1 MKRYELDKYKFEII
15 NLYIDQKLSCS
26 KIAYKLG
33 CSLCGIYD
41 ALKRWKVST
50 RNLRDSHLVYS
61 VNDDYFSE
69 IDTEEKAYWL
79 GFIYADGYVT
89 GSKLGITIA
98 NLDRMHLEKFKK
110 CIGSDYKIKSYV
122 SNSVY
127 GSCKYCRILI
137 NSEKL
142 VKDIMMRKITII

>member
-1 MKRYELDKYKFEII
+1 M
-15 NLYIDQKLSCS
+15 
-26 KIAYKLG
+26 
-33 CSLCGIYD
+33 
-41 ALKRWKVST
+41 
-50 RNLRDSHLVYS
+50 
-61 VNDDYFSE
+61 NDDYFSE
-69 IDTEEKAYWL
+69 IDIEEKAYWL

-89 GSKLGITIA
+89 GSKLGIAIA

-110 CIGSDYKIKSYV
+110 CIGADYKIKSYV